1 MTAPTPSLN
10 QQSASDQAPGP
21 QNPLPT
27 PAPARGPAAEAPSRL
42 FRLRTPLPGTHGRL
56 VGIAATAVIVALW
69 WFLTAGD
76 TAETRTISP
85 VVLPSPLEVVR
96 AFPVLINQR
105 DLLMS
110 VKATLGRV
118 LQGFGLAILI
128 GVPLGIIAGTW
139 GAFRAAATP
148 IALFF
153 RNIPIAVLIPL
164 TMFWFGIDETQKV
177 LFIFLATVPFV
188 FADTVAAIV
197 TVPDRYVETAQT
209 LGAKWYQVVLQVL
222 IPLSLPDIYNS
233 LRNLFGLAFGYIM
246 LAELVNA
253 QHGLG
258 YMINTSQRLGQRE
271 DIFAILVVICLIAL
285 GIDALLKFFQRGLF
299 PYRANQE

>member
-1 MTAPTPSLN
+1 M
-10 QQSASDQAPGP
+10 SASTPPVDRTNAQADVAGP
-21 QNPLPT
+21 QGLTREPVEARPT
-27 PAPARGPAAEAPSRL
+27 AVGPSRL
-42 FRLRTPLPGTHGRL
+42 FRLRSPLPGLHARAIGL
-56 VGIAATAVIVALW
+56 VATGIIVALW
-69 WFLTAGD
+69 WLLTSGE
-76 TAETRTISP
+76 TPETRVISP

-110 VKATLGRV
+110 IKATLSRV

-197 TVPDRYVETAQT
+197 SVPDRYVETAQT
-209 LGAKWYQVVLQVL
+209 LGAKWYQVVMKVL

>member
-1 MTAPTPSLN
+1 MNS
-10 QQSASDQAPGP
+10 QQSAVKQEGDATQVRDARA
-21 QNPLPT
+21 LT
-27 PAPARGPAAEAPSRL
+27 REPASLRGPVAVVPSRL
-42 FRLRTPLPGTHGRL
+42 FRLRTALPGTHARL
-56 VGIAATAVIVALW
+56 IGIAATAVLIGLW
-69 WFLTAGD
+69 WLLTSGE
-76 TAETRTISP
+76 TAETRIISP
-85 VVLPSPLEVVR
+85 VVLPSPLEVAR
-96 AFPVLINQR
+96 AFPVLFNQR

-110 VKATLGRV
+110 IKATLGRV
-118 LQGFGLAILI
+118 LQGFGLAILL
-128 GVPLGIIAGTW
+128 GVPLGVIAGMW

-148 IALFF
+148 LALFF

-197 TVPDRYVETAQT
+197 SVPDRYVETAQT
-209 LGAKWYQVVLQVL
+209 LGAKWYQVVMKVL

-233 LRNLFGLAFGYIM
+233 LRSLFGLAFGYIM

-253 QHGLG
+253 KHGLG

-299 PYRANQE
+299 PYRGNQE

>member
-1 MTAPTPSLN
+1 MTAPTPSVN
-10 QQSASDQAPGP
+10 RQAEAGQVAGPRDHTREPVTAS
-21 QNPLPT
+21 
-27 PAPARGPAAEAPSRL
+27 GPAAVPPSRW
-42 FRLRTPLPGTHGRL
+42 FRLRTPLPGIQARL
-56 VGIAATAVIVALW
+56 VGVVATAVLIALW
-69 WFLTAGD
+69 WLLTSGD
-76 TAETRTISP
+76 AAETRIISP

-96 AFPVLINQR
+96 AFPVLVGQR

-110 VKATLGRV
+110 IKATLGRV

-148 IALFF
+148 LALFF

-197 TVPDRYVETAQT
+197 SVPDRYVETAQT
-209 LGAKWYQVVLQVL
+209 LGAKWHQVVMKVL

-253 QHGLG
+253 KHGLG

-271 DIFAILVVICLIAL
+271 DIFAILVVICIIAL

-299 PYRANQE
+299 PYRVNQE